1 MRWFHTERKDETDNV
16 ENPALETALK
26 ASESLVKEQKAALSR
41 TLEGFISCLA
51 PPEGGSNPNPNSR
64 SVIDAAAW
72 NNRATWDRDD
82 WNAWETWGWYRQ
94 FVREVS
100 LCFVFFSPSLFRSS
114 FLLLLCCAFQVT
126 YFVPRF

>member
-1 MRWFHTERKDETDNV
+1 M

-26 ASESLVKEQKAALSR
+26 ASESLVREQKAALSR

-64 SVIDAAAW
+64 GIIDEGEW
-72 NNRATWDRDD
+72 NNRANWNSDD

-100 LCFVFFSPSLFRSS
+100 CLVFFSSWLRPSFVPSFKLLVSS
-114 FLLLLCCAFQVT
+114 FCLMHHFHLSFS
-126 YFVPRF
+126 

>member
-1 MRWFHTERKDETDNV
+1 M
-16 ENPALETALK
+16 K

-100 LCFVFFSPSLFRSS
+100 LCFVFF
-114 FLLLLCCAFQVT
+114 FLLLFSVLLFCSFCAAPFKLLISSPVFDASFT
-126 YFVPRF
+126 FIFGFVSLGHT